1 MGVLSGPVSA
11 RRADARGLWVANA
24 PGPRPTLA
32 KQQSSL
38 SMCLGQSAF
47 LLRMKPTPGSHL
59 GNQFTGSQTS
69 GRWFKGLL
77 LGKTKAQ
84 ITETGHVVIIFLNH
98 RALSLLEIRG
108 YLYA

>member
-1 MGVLSGPVSA
+1 
-11 RRADARGLWVANA
+11 
-24 PGPRPTLA
+24 
-32 KQQSSL
+32 
-38 SMCLGQSAF
+38 
-47 LLRMKPTPGSHL
+47 MKPTPGSHL
-59 GNQFTGSQTS
+59 GNRVTVSQTS

-98 RALSLLEIRG
+98 RALSFPTIHG